1 MNTNASTG
9 DEPTTLWVIEDNGSY
24 RNSIAALLESTR
36 GLCCT
41 HAFRSCEEALKT
53 LEEDY
58 APEIIL
64 MDIGLPG
71 MSGIEGL
78 ARIKAISPSTG
89 LIMLTVFDDEKKIFE
104 AICAGASGYLL
115 KSAQPQEIT
124 GAVRQVLGGGAAMD
138 ARIARKVLDMFSRLS
153 VPMGEYGLTGREKE
167 ILHLMVDGLTAKGI
181 AEKLFLSLRTID
193 THVKNIYTKL
203 HVHSRSGAVAKAF
216 RERLL

>member
-1 MNTNASTG
+1 MNVNPST
-9 DEPTTLWVIEDNGSY
+9 DDQPITLWVIEDNDTY
-24 RNSIAALLESTR
+24 RNAIAELVDSTEGMR
-36 GLCCT
+36 CT
-41 HAFRSCEEALKT
+41 HAFQSCERALKA
-53 LEEDY
+53 LEDEF

-78 ARIKAISPSTG
+78 GRIKAISPSTE

-115 KSAQPQEIT
+115 KSAQPHEIIE
-124 GAVRQVLGGGAAMD
+124 AVHQVLVGGAPMD

-153 VPMGEYGLTGREKE
+153 LPTEEYGLTGREKE
-167 ILHLMVDGLTAKGI
+167 ILRLIVDGLTAKGI
-181 AEKLFLSLRTID
+181 AEKLFLSFRTID

-203 HVHSRSGAVAKAF
+203 HVHSRSGAVAKTF

>member
-1 MNTNASTG
+1 MNASTD
-9 DEPTTLWVIEDNGSY
+9 DEPITLWVIEDNDAY
-24 RNSIAALLESTR
+24 RDTVAALVESTVGMR
-36 GLCCT
+36 CAHT
-41 HAFRSCEEALKT
+41 FRSCEEALKT

-71 MSGIEGL
+71 ISGIEGL
-78 ARIKAISPSTG
+78 ARIKEVSPSTG

-115 KSAQPQEIT
+115 KSAQPQEIVA
-124 GAVRQVLGGGAAMD
+124 AVRQVLSGGAAMD

-153 VPMGEYGLTGREKE
+153 VPMGEYGLTAREKE

-181 AEKLFLSLRTID
+181 AERLFLSFRTID

>member
-1 MNTNASTG
+1 VNPST
-9 DEPTTLWVIEDNGSY
+9 DDQPITLWVIEDNNAY
-24 RNSIAALLESTR
+24 RSSIATLVDSTDDMR
-36 GLCCT
+36 CT
-41 HAFRSCEEALKT
+41 HAFESCEKALKA
-53 LEEDY
+53 LEEEF

-89 LIMLTVFDDEKKIFE
+89 LIILTVFDDEKQIFD
-104 AICAGASGYLL
+104 AICSGASGYLL
-115 KSAQPQEIT
+115 KSAQPAEIT
-124 GAVRQVLGGGAAMD
+124 GAVRQVLGGGAPMD

-153 VPMGEYGLTGREKE
+153 VPTGEYGLTGREKE

-181 AEKLFLSLRTID
+181 ADRLFLSFRTVD

-203 HVHSRSGAVAKAF
+203 HVHSRSGAVTKAF

>member
-1 MNTNASTG
+1 MNTST
-9 DEPTTLWVIEDNGSY
+9 DDQPITLWVIEDNDTY
-24 RNSIAALLESTR
+24 RDTIVALVDSTE
-36 GLCCT
+36 GMHCA
-41 HAFRSCEEALKT
+41 HAFPSCEKALKA
-53 LEEDY
+53 LEDDF

-89 LIMLTVFDDEKKIFE
+89 LIMLTVFDDEKQIFE

-115 KSAQPQEIT
+115 KSAQPHEIVE
-124 GAVRQVLGGGAAMD
+124 AVRQVLAGGAPMN

-153 VPMGEYGLTGREKE
+153 IPMGEYGLTGREKE

-181 AEKLFLSLRTID
+181 AEKLFLSIRTVD

>member
-1 MNTNASTG
+1 MNVNSSQ
-9 DEPTTLWVIEDNGSY
+9 DDQSITLWVIEDNATY
-24 RNSIAALLESTR
+24 RDTIAALVDSTEGMR
-36 GLCCT
+36 CT
-41 HAFRSCEEALKT
+41 HAFPSCEEALKA
-53 LEEDY
+53 LEDDF

-71 MSGIEGL
+71 ISGIEGL
-78 ARIKAISPSTG
+78 KRIKAISPSTG
-89 LIMLTVFDDEKKIFE
+89 LIMLTIFDDERQIFE
-104 AICAGASGYLL
+104 AICSGASGYLL
-115 KSAQPQEIT
+115 KSAQPHEII
-124 GAVRQVLGGGAAMD
+124 GAVHQVLGGGAPMD

-181 AEKLFLSLRTID
+181 AERLFLSFRTVD

-203 HVHSRSGAVAKAF
+203 HVHSRSGAVSKAF

>member
-1 MNTNASTG
+1 MIPST
-9 DEPTTLWVIEDNGSY
+9 DDQPITLWVIEDNDSY
-24 RNSIAALLESTR
+24 RSTIASLVDSTE
-36 GLCCT
+36 GMHCT
-41 HAFRSCEEALKT
+41 HAFESCEKALKA
-53 LEEDY
+53 LEDDF
-58 APEIIL
+58 APEVML

-78 ARIKAISPSTG
+78 SRVKVISPSTE
-89 LIMLTVFDDEKKIFE
+89 LIMLTVLDDEKQIFE

-115 KSAQPQEIT
+115 KSAQPHEIT
-124 GAVRQVLGGGAAMD
+124 AAVRQVLRGGAAID

-167 ILHLMVDGLTAKGI
+167 ILRLMVDGLTAKGI
-181 AEKLFLSLRTID
+181 ADKLFLSFRTID

-216 RERLL
+216 REHLL

>member
-1 MNTNASTG
+1 LNVNPST
-9 DEPTTLWVIEDNGSY
+9 DDQPITLWVIEDNDTY
-24 RNSIAALLESTR
+24 RNAIAELVDSTEGMR
-36 GLCCT
+36 CT
-41 HAFRSCEEALKT
+41 HAFQSCEKALKT
-53 LEEDY
+53 LEDEF

-78 ARIKAISPSTG
+78 GRIKAISPSTE

-115 KSAQPQEIT
+115 KSAQPHEIIE
-124 GAVRQVLGGGAAMD
+124 AVHQVLVGGAPMD

-153 VPMGEYGLTGREKE
+153 LPTEEYGLTGREKE
-167 ILHLMVDGLTAKGI
+167 ILRLIVDGLTAKGI
-181 AEKLFLSLRTID
+181 AEKLFLSFRTID

-203 HVHSRSGAVAKAF
+203 HVHSRSGAVAKTF

>member
-1 MNTNASTG
+1 MNPST
-9 DEPTTLWVIEDNGSY
+9 DDQPITLWVIEDNDTY
-24 RNSIAALLESTR
+24 RDTIVALLDRTEGMRCS
-36 GLCCT
+36 
-41 HAFRSCEEALKT
+41 HSFQSCEKALET
-53 LEEDY
+53 LEDEF
-58 APEIIL
+58 APEVVL

-78 ARIKAISPSTG
+78 RRFKGISPATQ
-89 LIMLTVFDDEKKIFE
+89 LIMLTVFDDEKKIFD

-115 KSAQPQEIT
+115 KSAQPQEII
-124 GAVRQVLGGGAAMD
+124 GAVRQVLGGGAPMD
-138 ARIARKVLDMFSRLS
+138 ARIARKVLDMFSHLS

-167 ILHLMVDGLTAKGI
+167 ILRLIVDGLTAKGI
-181 AEKLFLSLRTID
+181 AEKLFLSFRTVD

>member
-1 MNTNASTG
+1 MNTST
-9 DEPTTLWVIEDNGSY
+9 DDQPITLWLIEDNDTY
-24 RNSIAALLESTR
+24 RDTIVALVDSTE
-36 GLCCT
+36 GMHCT
-41 HAFRSCEEALKT
+41 HACQSCEKALKA
-53 LEEDY
+53 LEDDF

-89 LIMLTVFDDEKKIFE
+89 LIMLTVFDDEKQIFE

-115 KSAQPQEIT
+115 KSAQPHEIVE
-124 GAVRQVLGGGAAMD
+124 AVRQVLAGGAPMN

-153 VPMGEYGLTGREKE
+153 IPMGEYGLTGREKE

-181 AEKLFLSLRTID
+181 AEKLFLSIRTVD

>member
-1 MNTNASTG
+1 LNVNPST
-9 DEPTTLWVIEDNGSY
+9 DDQPITLWVIEDNDTY
-24 RNSIAALLESTR
+24 RNTIAELVDNTEGMRCA
-36 GLCCT
+36 
-41 HAFRSCEEALKT
+41 HAFQSCEKALKA
-53 LEEDY
+53 LEDDF

-78 ARIKAISPSTG
+78 GRIKAISPSTQ
-89 LIMLTVFDDEKKIFE
+89 LIMLTVFDDEKQIFD

-115 KSAQPQEIT
+115 KSALPHEII
-124 GAVRQVLGGGAAMD
+124 GAVRQVLGGGAPMD

-153 VPMGEYGLTGREKE
+153 VPMGEYGLTARERE

-181 AEKLFLSLRTID
+181 AEKLFLSFRTID
-193 THVKNIYTKL
+193 THVKNIYAKL

>member
-1 MNTNASTG
+1 MNPST
-9 DEPTTLWVIEDNGSY
+9 DDQPITLWVIEDNDTY
-24 RNSIAALLESTR
+24 RNAIAELVDSTEGMR
-36 GLCCT
+36 CT
-41 HAFRSCEEALKT
+41 HAFQSCEKALKT
-53 LEEDY
+53 LEDEF

-71 MSGIEGL
+71 MSVIEGL
-78 ARIKAISPSTG
+78 GRIKAISPSTE

-115 KSAQPQEIT
+115 KSAQPHEIIE
-124 GAVRQVLGGGAAMD
+124 AVHQVLVGGAPMD
-138 ARIARKVLDMFSRLS
+138 ARIARKVLEMFSRLS
-153 VPMGEYGLTGREKE
+153 LPTEEYGLTGREKE
-167 ILHLMVDGLTAKGI
+167 ILRLIVDGLTAKGI
-181 AEKLFLSLRTID
+181 AEKLFLSFRTID